1 MWTSKRQTALAR
13 LMMVGAFVCGFM
25 GLTVGIVDRSW
36 KLGVIGWF
44 AGGTLLAVL
53 AVTILVDSYR
63 SALEA
68 APSVERTAS

>member
-13 LMMVGAFVCGFM
+13 LMMVGGFVCGFV
-25 GLTVGIVDRSW
+25 GLTVGIIDRSW

-53 AVTILVDSYR
+53 AVAILIDSYR
-63 SALEA
+63 SVLQAVLR
-68 APSVERTAS
+68 PERTTG